1 MGNVMN
7 LRLVAVSMLA
17 WVGTAVAGGWETGS
31 FDNDDALDW
40 IYELSESDNLSV
52 VESALQNAV
61 DASGYLQ
68 APTGSAAIAAA
79 EVVAALRGKPRS
91 ELPTEVTDWVRT
103 HRFAV
108 GSDLVETARSAISAV
123 KNPESSELA
132 QLWSESKE
140 LADAWEADLGDLLKL
155 LGQ

>member
-1 MGNVMN
+1 MK
-7 LRLVAVSMLA
+7 LRLVAISMLA
-17 WVGTAVAGGWETGS
+17 WAGTALAGGWDTGS

-40 IYELSESDNLSV
+40 IYELSESEDLSV

-61 DASGYLQ
+61 DASGYLE

-79 EVVAALRGKPRS
+79 EVVAALRGKPKS

-103 HRFAV
+103 HQFAV

-123 KNPESSELA
+123 RNSESSELA
-132 QLWSESKE
+132 QLWSDSKE
-140 LADAWEADLGDLLKL
+140 LADAWEADLGDLLKRL
-155 LGQ
+155 EQ